1 MRRMLLGGAALALS
15 LSFATT
21 PVSAQSG
28 GFYLGAGI
36 AYGSYD
42 LSGVTLASTYK
53 SNIGY
58 YGEVGLRLGGSLAL
72 GFEADYYNKSDQ
84 GAAISVWYYNAALAF
99 YPGAHN
105 LFIKVLAGY
114 AHTSLNQGGG
124 SQGGYDMGLGLGY
137 DWHLGGGGLTIVP
150 FAQYVAQLSSAKFPT
165 TSTDVK
171 SQLFLVGAGI
181 AINH

>member
-1 MRRMLLGGAALALS
+1 MVDVKQVAAPA
-15 LSFATT
+15 
-21 PVSAQSG
+21 SAQSN

-36 AYGSYD
+36 AYGSYN

-58 YGEVGLRLGGSLAL
+58 YGEIGLRLSSALAL

-84 GAAISVWYYNAALAF
+84 GVAINVWYYNAALAF
-99 YPGAHN
+99 YPGAKN

-114 AHTSLNQGGG
+114 SNTSQNQGGG

-137 DWHLGGGGLTIVP
+137 DWHLGSSLTIVP
-150 FAQYVAQLSSAKFPT
+150 FAQYVAQLSAAKFPS

-181 AINH
+181 ALNH